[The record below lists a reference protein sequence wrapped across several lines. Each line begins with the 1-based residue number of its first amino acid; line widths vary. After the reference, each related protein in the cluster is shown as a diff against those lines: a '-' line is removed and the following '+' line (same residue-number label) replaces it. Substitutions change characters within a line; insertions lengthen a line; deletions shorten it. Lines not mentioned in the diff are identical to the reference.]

1 MTYETFPHEADIGI
15 RGIGKTIE
23 EAFCEGA
30 KAMFSVE
37 VDIEKVEP
45 IKKIEIK
52 CQAQN
57 IEELFIE
64 WLNALLAQAS
74 INEMVFSDFGVT
86 IVSIKKKN
94 MKNIEEIEKKN
105 KDNDN
110 KSKSKGDKKD
120 SIKNNEIFKL
130 EGYALGEKLQIK
142 KHNIKDE
149 IKGATYSQLKVEKK
163 GDKWIAQCI
172 VDV

>member
-94 MKNIEEIEKKN
+94 IEKIEKKSKDKEN
-105 KDNDN
+105 KN
-110 KSKSKGDKKD
+110 KEDKKD
-120 SIKNNEIFKL
+120 NIKNNEIFKL